1 MLKLT
6 SAGAVFAVFVG
17 SVAAADYSSNV
28 VSFGQKSNEEVV
40 AFSDYSCVIKNAPHC
55 DIAYFGCNGPWNFT
69 LHVLK
74 FGNEEL
80 ARWLTEGKA
89 IAHLSTNRR
98 QFLLDGWTIQ
108 LDESVGLWGIDFIS
122 WAKKGEIWSAL
133 AEASTIEITVGT
145 RKIHIVL
152 NAADKTNLATVAKAC
167 MAPRLPQ

>member
-6 SAGAVFAVFVG
+6 SAGAAFAVFI
-17 SVAAADYSSNV
+17 SSAAAADYSSDV
-28 VSFGQKSNEEVV
+28 VSFGPKPNNHV
-40 AFSDYSCVIKNAPHC
+40 AFSDYSCVIKNAPYC
-55 DIAYFGCNGPWNFT
+55 EIAYFGCDRPWNFT

-89 IAHLSTNRR
+89 VADLSTNRR
-98 QFLLDGWTIQ
+98 QFLLAGWTIQ

-122 WAKKGEIWSAL
+122 GANKGEIWSAL
-133 AEASTIEITVGT
+133 AETSTIEIVVGT
-145 RKIHIVL
+145 RKIHIDL
-152 NAADKTNLATVAKAC
+152 NAADKTNLATVAKTC